1 MIMIMIMIRTIRNNI
16 VTIIKTIQESIA
28 TKQVLMPNNLINYD

>member
-16 VTIIKTIQESIA
+16 VTIIKTIRESIA
-28 TKQVLMPNNLINYD
+28 TKQVLMPNNFINYD